1 MYRRVVTHY
10 DRCAILF
17 IVDCSLSM
25 RNLTRFGTTEM
36 SKIEVASLIVNHMID
51 DLVARATRGIN
62 VRDYYDIGVIGYSG
76 YEAYSMLPGD
86 DTVFKRVVRLVE
98 DSPQPKYV
106 YLNCQSVD
114 GDIRSM
120 PYLIHPWIEPE
131 ASGASPMYDAFTMAR
146 NVAKQWCNDPR
157 NKTSFPPLIFHIS
170 DGLPSDADDVELRA
184 IAEEIMALGM
194 PKGKSLLFN
203 IYLATADE
211 GDLSIEIYPE
221 SRLFYP
227 YDSEREFTFTLSS
240 FLPEH
245 LESYVFRTLRPNTRP
260 PYRATAFNTS
270 PISLLSIINVGT
282 MLYEPFVPVKY

>member
-120 PYLIHPWIEPE
+120 PLLRSILQRVTSQHTKLSTSTSSTISE
-131 ASGASPMYDAFTMAR
+131 GR
-146 NVAKQWCNDPR
+146 NLKIDTV
-157 NKTSFPPLIFHIS
+157 
-170 DGLPSDADDVELRA
+170 
-184 IAEEIMALGM
+184 
-194 PKGKSLLFN
+194 
-203 IYLATADE
+203 
-211 GDLSIEIYPE
+211 
-221 SRLFYP
+221 
-227 YDSEREFTFTLSS
+227 TL
-240 FLPEH
+240 
-245 LESYVFRTLRPNTRP
+245 T
-260 PYRATAFNTS
+260 
-270 PISLLSIINVGT
+270 
-282 MLYEPFVPVKY
+282 